1 MIEDV
6 SDIVGY
12 HSDEEPNKTSKPKKK
27 HAGRLVTTKTGAKGI
42 TKSSDPV
49 MDGGKVCVY
58 LEDGSKMICKT
69 KNLKVTG
76 YYD

>member
-12 HSDEEPNKTSKPKKK
+12 HSDEEPNKPTKRKKK
-27 HAGRLVTTKTGAKGI
+27 HAGRLVLTKDGTKGI

-49 MDGGKVCVY
+49 IDGKVCVY
-58 LEDGSKMICKT
+58 LEDGKKMLCKT